1 MKNRLK
7 LLGIASPVLLIG
19 ICAVAGLSMGTVG
32 WLFFG
37 SGDGDIVKVATVG
50 PIFQLK
56 AVENSDVSAP
66 AIVGET
72 GQNIT
77 EPSSGTPSAAQAVAD
92 VSANLEADVPSLTS
106 EEIEERLG
114 FALPTDSVN
123 SINQDGLANRLVIP
137 KMELDAPIVI
147 APIKN
152 QTWQV
157 DHLEQSVGHLEGTA
171 RPGSNSNLVLAAHVT
186 LETGEYGP
194 FAGLGNLSPG
204 DTVFVYDG
212 DQKKY
217 EYVIDSH
224 DTVDRTAVEVTFPTD
239 SGQLTLITC
248 NNWNDEEGRYMERLV
263 IKGHLLN

>member
-1 MKNRLK
+1 MKHRLK
-7 LLGIASPVLLIG
+7 LLGIASPILLIG
-19 ICAVAGLSMGTVG
+19 LCAVAGFFMGTVG

-37 SGDGDIVKVATVG
+37 SGDGEIVKVATVG

-56 AVENSDVSAP
+56 AVENSAASAP
-66 AIVGET
+66 VVGGET

-77 EPSSGTPSAAQAVAD
+77 EPSSGTQPAVQAVAD
-92 VSANLEADVPSLTS
+92 VSDNLEADVPSLTS

-114 FALPTDSVN
+114 FALPANSVN
-123 SINQDGLANRLVIP
+123 SITQDGLANRLVIP

-157 DHLEQSVGHLEGTA
+157 DHLEQNVGHLEGTA
-171 RPGSNSNLVLAAHVT
+171 RPGSDSNLVLAAHVT

-204 DTVFVYDG
+204 DTVYVYDG
-212 DQKKY
+212 DQKY

-224 DTVDRTAVEVTFPTD
+224 DTVDRTAVEVTYPTD

-248 NNWNDEEGRYMERLV
+248 NNWSAEEGRYMERLI